1 MITIDSLLDLVKS
14 EAYQK
19 QIISSVVVS
28 ENVNYPVVTVHN
40 VLISA
45 SLRMML
51 LG

>member
-1 MITIDSLLDLVKS
+1 MITIDSLLNLVKS

-19 QIISSVVVS
+19 QVISLVVLPG
-28 ENVNYPVVTVHN
+28 NVNYPVNTVHN
-40 VLISA
+40 GLISA

>member
-1 MITIDSLLDLVKS
+1 MMTIDSLLNLVKS

-19 QIISSVVVS
+19 QVISLAVLPG
-28 ENVNYPVVTVHN
+28 NVNYPVNTVHN
-40 VLISA
+40 GLISA